1 VNYNTA
7 RSTYVVGIEVNRRGH
22 DMIGKKLSRRSHD
35 LFKDLRVIFLEMR
48 WYGLLCKMDKM
59 GWTCKIH

>member
-48 WYGLLCKMDKM
+48 
-59 GWTCKIH
+59 